1 MSDAVS
7 YFGDTTIDYK
17 PRVPAA
23 QALVNSIMKQ
33 QPRILGLRLYTL
45 DGQGQAHII
54 ASNDEKEI
62 GQPGTDAE
70 KIAITDGTV
79 SFGKSPGV
87 VAVTLALRDHNGD
100 PMAAVRVRLKSF
112 PGETQDTAVNRTTQ
126 LIHQMQAQVTTSE
139 DLMQ

>member
-1 MSDAVS
+1 
-7 YFGDTTIDYK
+7 
-17 PRVPAA
+17 
-23 QALVNSIMKQ
+23 MKQ
-33 QPRILGLRLYTL
+33 QPRILGLRIYTL
-45 DGQGQAHII
+45 DGQGQPRII
-54 ASNDEKEI
+54 ASKDEKEI

-70 KIAITDGTV
+70 KNAIKDGTV

-87 VAVTLALRDHNGD
+87 VAVTLALRDRNGD

-112 PGETQDTAVNRTTQ
+112 PGETQDTAVTRATQ